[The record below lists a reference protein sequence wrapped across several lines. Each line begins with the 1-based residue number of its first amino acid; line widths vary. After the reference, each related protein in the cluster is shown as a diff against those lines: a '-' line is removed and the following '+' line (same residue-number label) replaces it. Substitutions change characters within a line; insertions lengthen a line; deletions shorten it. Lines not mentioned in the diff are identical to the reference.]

1 MASNVYENAV
11 KIAKIIARHQEM
23 MHYDLSN
30 TCLSR
35 EEVIFIGMAL
45 PISRSCIGIHMSGN
59 GLEYYDRVFLRTLI
73 DAKVAYHF
81 KNYANL

>member
-1 MASNVYENAV
+1 
-11 KIAKIIARHQEM
+11 
-23 MHYDLSN
+23 
-30 TCLSR
+30 
-35 EEVIFIGMAL
+35 MAL

-81 KNYANL
+81 KNYANLKNNQNN